1 MGAVQVNSDEF
12 IEKLEKTKS
21 KLWEFDKKI
30 FRFLLALSGSF
41 ISYGIMLWIYLY
53 VYDVYGWHRTL
64 IAIGVGVIA
73 FSLRGKVKN
82 A

>member
-1 MGAVQVNSDEF
+1 MNSDEF
-12 IEKLEKTKS
+12 IETAEKLKLR
-21 KLWEFDKKI
+21 LWEFDKKI
-30 FRFLLALSGSF
+30 FRSLLALSGSF

-53 VYDVYGWHRTL
+53 VYDLYGWERTL
-64 IAIGVGVIA
+64 IALGVGVIA